1 MKNRESPFFEPLP
14 GFIHRLEPATCLP
27 FIHQSSALGFW
38 WTANI
43 TKLAQLPKIIAFRSH
58 HLVLCTSGHA
68 ALDRVYLVSYNV
80 PSICGSLISQD
91 GRCINAGVISEAVIL
106 QHTAVTACYK
116 VCTPWALIHGNIARK
131 IEQPKSM
138 TSSIAW
144 SFWCLITDP
153 RVPHACIPRVKINS
167 GYDSHKSQ
175 M

>member
-14 GFIHRLEPATCLP
+14 GFIHPLEPATCLP

-80 PSICGSLISQD
+80 PSMCGSLISQNC
-91 GRCINAGVISEAVIL
+91 RCINAGVISEAVIL
-106 QHTAVTACYK
+106 QHTAVTVCYK
-116 VCTPWALIHGNIARK
+116 VCTPWALTHGNIARK

-144 SFWCLITDP
+144 SFWITDP
-153 RVPHACIPRVKINS
+153 RVSHACIPRVKINS